1 MVPAAASALWN
12 QLQDY
17 QHRRRLADSHH
28 FDQPRQCYF
37 SRELVCLRSDL
48 ELRDEWLGGVGFALY
63 AARPTR
69 VPGSAQFFFSRLADF
84 GGPRYDYAHV
94 VLDRDNELIH

>member
-37 SRELVCLRSDL
+37 SRELVRLRSDL
-48 ELRDEWLGGVGFALY
+48 ELRDEWLGGTGLALY
-63 AARPTR
+63 AAGPTR
-69 VPGSAQFFFSRLADF
+69 VPGSSQFLFPRRADSC
-84 GGPRYDYAHV
+84 GSGADYAHA
-94 VLDRDNELIH
+94 VLNRDNEL